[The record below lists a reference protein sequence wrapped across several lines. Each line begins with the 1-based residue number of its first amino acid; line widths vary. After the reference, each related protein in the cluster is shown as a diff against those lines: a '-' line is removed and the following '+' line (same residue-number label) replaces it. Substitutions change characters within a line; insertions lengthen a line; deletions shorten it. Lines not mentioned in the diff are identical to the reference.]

1 MESNNITNEQTKFGQ
16 EGHIKELS
24 ESRTSIKSTKSLEKR
39 TSNTGSLKSDKDV
52 HFANSPVKEKPSEKL
67 DSSSLKSGL
76 DPSSKVPHKF
86 IANWKQACDRTRDR
100 TRDLLKRWRTLP
112 ECEENAKDSD
122 KCSTSGDGCGWSVH
136 VWTTWVD
143 RFSIDASQQWDE
155 EQEYQLTPTQNNK
168 FSHFFTCLLDHDR
181 DDLVSDQDFE
191 SLSERLRHF
200 ADWSTNSAEFNILQ
214 QVERGF
220 METFLEDIEDEKL
233 GFKVNNQMFITREG
247 WLHKW
252 AQLVSTS
259 KNLTDFPIWLQYLV
273 KILFQVINR
282 SGSGIISR
290 DELSAFYSSV
300 LGFDAIRVGEILDV
314 AYQAM
319 TSNGDHP
326 LGYRAYRL
334 CFANYLLARYP
345 NGSGQFLLGFSPSPM
360 PSALFPVD
368 YSALN
373 TQPEDLEQYTPD
385 QKSNRH
391 SIVV

>member
-1 MESNNITNEQTKFGQ
+1 MESNNLINESTKAAP
-16 EGHIKELS
+16 EGNIKELS
-24 ESRTSIKSTKSLEKR
+24 GSRSSIKSTKSLEKR
-39 TSNTGSLKSDKDV
+39 VSNTGSIKSEKDV
-52 HFANSPVKEKPSEKL
+52 HFANTSFKDKSSEKH
-67 DSSSLKSGL
+67 DSASLKSGL

-112 ECEENAKDSD
+112 ECEENKNVEKSQGQEG
-122 KCSTSGDGCGWSVH
+122 SGWSVH

-143 RFSIDASQQWDE
+143 RFSIDASHQWEDE
-155 EQEYQLTPTQNNK
+155 EKYQLTQTQSYKLN
-168 FSHFFTCLLDHDR
+168 HFFTCLLDHDR

-200 ADWSTNSAEFNILQ
+200 ADWSINSAEFNILQ

-220 METFLEDIEDEKL
+220 MDTFLEDITDERL
-233 GFKVNNQMFITREG
+233 GFKVNNQIFITKDG

-252 AQLVSTS
+252 AQLLSTS
-259 KNLTDFPIWLQYLV
+259 RNLTDFPIWLQYLV

-334 CFANYLLARYP
+334 CFANYLLGRYP
-345 NGSGQFLLGFSPSPM
+345 NGSGQFLLGFSPAPI
-360 PSALFPVD
+360 PSVLFPID

>member
-1 MESNNITNEQTKFGQ
+1 MESNNVINDSTKTGQ
-16 EGHIKELS
+16 ESNIKELS
-24 ESRTSIKSTKSLEKR
+24 ESRSSIKSAKSLEKR
-39 TSNTGSLKSDKDV
+39 ASNTGSIKSEKDV
-52 HFANSPVKEKPSEKL
+52 HFANTSFRDKSSERH
-67 DSSSLKSGL
+67 DSASLKGGL

-112 ECEENAKDSD
+112 ECEENKVLKSHRVKTDA
-122 KCSTSGDGCGWSVH
+122 DGVYTFGVP
-136 VWTTWVD
+136 TWVD
-143 RFSIDASQQWDE
+143 RFSIDASHQWEDE
-155 EQEYQLTPTQNNK
+155 EKYQLTPTQSNK
-168 FSHFFTCLLDHDR
+168 LNHFFTCLLDHDR

-200 ADWSTNSAEFNILQ
+200 ADWSLNSTEFNILQ

-220 METFLEDIEDEKL
+220 METFLEDITDERL
-233 GFKVNNQMFITREG
+233 GFKVNNQMFITKEG

-252 AQLVSTS
+252 AQLLSTS
-259 KNLTDFPIWLQYLV
+259 RNLTDFPIWLQYLV

-282 SGSGIISR
+282 SGSGIITR

-334 CFANYLLARYP
+334 CFANYLLGRYP

-360 PSALFPVD
+360 PSALFPID

-385 QKSNRH
+385 QKSNRR

>member
-1 MESNNITNEQTKFGQ
+1 MENNSLFDEMPKLVGQESN
-16 EGHIKELS
+16 KEFS
-24 ESRTSIKSTKSLEKR
+24 ESRSSIKSTKSLDKHA
-39 TSNTGSLKSDKDV
+39 SNTGSLKSDKDV
-52 HFANSPVKEKPSEKL
+52 HFGNLSFK
-67 DSSSLKSGL
+67 DKSDKHETGSQKGNI
-76 DPSSKVPHKF
+76 DASVKVPHKF
-86 IANWKQACDRTRDR
+86 IANWRQACDRTRDR

-112 ECEENAKDSD
+112 ECEENSKSTDKTSDSEER
-122 KCSTSGDGCGWSVH
+122 CGWSVH

-143 RFSIDASQQWDE
+143 RFSIDASQAWEE

-191 SLSERLRHF
+191 ALSERLRHF
-200 ADWSTNSAEFNILQ
+200 ADWSVNSAEFNILQ

-220 METFLEDIEDEKL
+220 MDTFLEEVLDERL
-233 GFKVNNQMFITREG
+233 GFKVNDQTFITREG

-252 AQLVSTS
+252 AQLVSSS

-300 LGFDAIRVGEILDV
+300 LGFDTIRVGEILDV
-314 AYQAM
+314 AYHAM

-326 LGYRAYRL
+326 LGYHAYRL

-345 NGSGQFLLGFSPSPM
+345 NGSGQFLLGFAPSPM

-373 TQPEDLEQYTPD
+373 THPEDLEQYVPD
-385 QKSNRH
+385 HKSNRR
-391 SIVV
+391 SIIV